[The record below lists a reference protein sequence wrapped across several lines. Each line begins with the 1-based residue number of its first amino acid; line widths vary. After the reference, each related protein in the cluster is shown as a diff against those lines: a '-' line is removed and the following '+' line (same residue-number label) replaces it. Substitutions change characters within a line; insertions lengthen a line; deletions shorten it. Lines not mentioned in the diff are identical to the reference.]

1 VPWFPVDDS
10 FHSHPK
16 RLATSPAALGLW
28 AVAGSWS
35 NAYLTDGRIPD
46 HVLPLLFPDAEKL
59 AEELAATGLWRR
71 TRGGW
76 VFHDWF
82 DWGGKRTAKETL
94 ELRAKRAEAGQKGGK
109 ASGASRRG
117 ARPG

>member
-1 VPWFPVDDS
+1 MPWFPIDDT

-35 NAYLTDGRIPD
+35 SAYLTDGRIPR

-59 AEELAATGLWRR
+59 AIELVETGLWRR
-71 TRGGW
+71 TSGGYR
-76 VFHDWF
+76 FHDWF
-82 DWGGKRTAKETL
+82 DWGGKRTAEETR
-94 ELRAKRAEAGQKGGK
+94 ELREKKADAGRKGGL
-109 ASGASRRG
+109 ASGATRRNRG
-117 ARPG
+117 SA

>member
-1 VPWFPVDDS
+1 MPWFPVDDS

-35 NAYLTDGRIPD
+35 SAYLTDGRIPS

-59 AEELAATGLWRR
+59 ADELVDSGLWRR
-71 TRGGW
+71 TRGGYI
-76 VFHDWF
+76 FHDWF
-82 DWGGKRTAKETL
+82 LWGGKRTAEETRK
-94 ELRAKRAEAGQKGGK
+94 LRAKKAEAGRKGGV
-109 ASGASRRG
+109 ASGKTRSKH
-117 ARPG
+117 